1 MQSDGGVQQQQHNTL
16 LTADQLSRLTGN
28 AGDANNPGQ
37 QQLASSHSHYD
48 MQANASTE
56 TRDGPKLEDFLGGAS
71 LGGQYSERE
80 AAQQQAQLDSL
91 YYNPTGGTPNY
102 AAHRSD
108 TASRI
113 NVNLPYSSTAGG
125 GGSLHD
131 VPPSYHVAYGGG
143 VPDGSSLT
151 QQHAY
156 DHPHSRAHNDLQE
169 TSNSLQLA
177 GSNRMHAQNLL
188 QAALDQSNTAELLS
202 DCALQQQPP
211 SATGDEFGLKTW
223 LRHQAAA
230 EKAGQQQQQ
239 QQRGLNALATLQP
252 LTLSM
257 SAGSHQSSV
266 STPVHGSGGQLVPA
280 GESPTGPE
288 PRKRGAGRAG
298 SKEPSPRK
306 SIDTF
311 GQRTSV
317 YRGVT
322 R

>member
-1 MQSDGGVQQQQHNTL
+1 MQSDGGVQQQHTL
-16 LTADQLSRLTGN
+16 LTPDQLSRLTGN
-28 AGDANNPGQ
+28 AGDNNSQHMTG
-37 QQLASSHSHYD
+37 STHSHYD
-48 MQANASTE
+48 MQPNASTE

-71 LGGQYSERE
+71 LGGQYSDRE
-80 AAQQQAQLDSL
+80 AQQQQLDSL
-91 YYNPTGGTPNY
+91 YYSTTNAAANY
-102 AAHRSD
+102 ATHPRD
-108 TASRI
+108 TTTQSARI
-113 NVNLPYSSTAGG
+113 NVNLPYSTSAG

-143 VPDGSSLT
+143 VPDGSSLST
-151 QQHAY
+151 HPHPY
-156 DHPHSRAHNDLQE
+156 DHPHGGQE
-169 TSNSLQLA
+169 TSNLLT
-177 GSNRMHAQNLL
+177 GSRMHAQNLL
-188 QAALDQSNTAELLS
+188 HAALDQSTTAELLN
-202 DCALQQQPP
+202 DCALQLPQGGSP
-211 SATGDEFGLKTW
+211 STAGDEFNGLKTW

-230 EKAGQQQQQ
+230 EKAG
-239 QQRGLNALATLQP
+239 QRGLNALATLQP

-266 STPVHGSGGQLVPA
+266 STPVHGAGQLVA
-280 GESPTGPE
+280 ESPTGPE

>member
-1 MQSDGGVQQQQHNTL
+1 MQSDGGVQQQQQHTL
-16 LTADQLSRLTGN
+16 LTPDQLSRLTGN
-28 AGDANNPGQ
+28 AGDSNNPGQ
-37 QQLASSHSHYD
+37 LTSAHSHSHSHYD

-91 YYNPTGGTPNY
+91 YYNPTTAGNPNY
-102 AAHRSD
+102 ATHHHRSD
-108 TASRI
+108 TQSRI
-113 NVNLPYSSTAGG
+113 NVNLPYSSSG

-131 VPPSYHVAYGGG
+131 VPPSYHVAYGGSG
-143 VPDGSSLT
+143 VPDGSLT
-151 QQHAY
+151 PY
-156 DHPHSRAHNDLQE
+156 DHQE
-169 TSNSLQLA
+169 TSNQLQLT
-177 GSNRMHAQNLL
+177 SSSRMHAQNLL
-188 QAALDQSNTAELLS
+188 QAALDQSATAELLS
-202 DCALQQQPP
+202 DCALQLPQGGSP
-211 SATGDEFGLKTW
+211 STGGDEYGLKTW

-230 EKAGQQQQQ
+230 EKAGQQ

-266 STPVHGSGGQLVPA
+266 STPVHGSAQQQLVA

>member
-1 MQSDGGVQQQQHNTL
+1 MQSDGGVQQQQHTL
-16 LTADQLSRLTGN
+16 LTPDQLSRLTGN
-28 AGDANNPGQ
+28 AGEGQ
-37 QQLASSHSHYD
+37 QQQLTGHYE
-48 MQANASTE
+48 MQASASAE

-91 YYNPTGGTPNY
+91 YYSGNPNY
-102 AAHRSD
+102 QRSD
-108 TASRI
+108 SVAGSRI
-113 NVNLPYSSTAGG
+113 NVNLPYSTSG

-131 VPPSYHVAYGGG
+131 VPPSYHVAYGG
-143 VPDGSSLT
+143 VPNDGPS
-151 QQHAY
+151 AVPY
-156 DHPHSRAHNDLQE
+156 DHPHSRELQDS
-169 TSNSLQLA
+169 TSS
-177 GSNRMHAQNLL
+177 RMHAQNLL
-188 QAALDQSNTAELLS
+188 QAALDQSNTAELLT
-202 DCALQQQPP
+202 DCGP
-211 SATGDEFGLKTW
+211 SAGADEYGLKTW

-230 EKAGQQQQQ
+230 EKAGQHQHQH
-239 QQRGLNALATLQP
+239 QRGLNNALATLQP

-266 STPVHGSGGQLVPA
+266 STPVHGQLVA